1 MYEKVNALDKR
12 AIEELFLS
20 EDILMENAAMALE
33 RAVLQNASLG
43 AKVIILCGSGDN
55 GGDGYALARRL
66 AGRFKTLVFEM
77 KPAKSPMC
85 QLQKERA
92 KKVGVVIKTYEE
104 KNEDLECDVLI
115 DCVVGSAF
123 KGELEPF
130 LDFESLSQK
139 ARFKI
144 ACDIPSG
151 IDSKGRVDKGAFKA
165 DTTISMGAIKSCL
178 LSDRAKDYVGELKV
192 GHLGVFNRVYEIPTD
207 TFLLEKSDLKL
218 PLRDKKN
225 AHKGDYGHAHV
236 LLGKH
241 SGAGL
246 LSALSALSFGSGVVS
261 IQALEGEITS
271 SNKPLELV
279 FCENF
284 PNFLSAFALGMGL
297 ESFPKDFN
305 KWLELAPCVLD
316 AGVFYHKEVLQALEK
331 EVVLTPHPK
340 EFLSLLKLVG
350 INISMLELLD
360 NKLEIARDFSQK
372 YPKVVLL
379 LKGANTLIAHQ
390 GRTFINTLGSV
401 ALAKAGSGD
410 VLAGL
415 ILSLLSQ
422 NYTPLDAAINA
433 SLAHALAGLEFK
445 NNYALTPLDLI
456 EKIKRLQKDKNGSF
470 KALAA
475 IAKH

>member
-1 MYEKVNALDKR
+1 MLSVYEKVNALDKR
-12 AIEELFLS
+12 ALEEFNLS

-33 RAVLQNASLG
+33 KAVLQNASLG

-66 AGRFKTLVFEM
+66 VGRFKTLVFEM

-92 KKVGVVIKTYEE
+92 KKVGVVIKAWEE

-115 DCVVGSAF
+115 DCVIGSDF
-123 KGELEPF
+123 KGALEPF
-130 LDFESLSQK
+130 LNFESLSQK

-165 DTTISMGAIKSCL
+165 DLTISMGAIKSCL
-178 LSDRAKDYVGELKV
+178 LSDRAKDYIGELKV
-192 GHLGVFNRVYEIPTD
+192 GHLGVFNPIYEIPTD

-225 AHKGDYGHAHV
+225 AHKGDYGHAHI

-261 IQALEGEITS
+261 VQALECEITS

-284 PNFLSAFALGMGL
+284 PNPLSAFALGMGL
-297 ESFPKDFN
+297 EGFPKGFN

-390 GRTFINTLGSV
+390 GQVFINILGSV

-422 NYTPLDAAINA
+422 HYTLLDAAINA
-433 SLAHALAGLEFK
+433 SLAHAIASLELK

-456 EKIKRLQKDKNGSF
+456 EKIKRL
-470 KALAA
+470 
-475 IAKH
+475 

>member
-1 MYEKVNALDKR
+1 MLSVYEKVNALDKR

-66 AGRFKTLVFEM
+66 VGRFKTLVFEM

-92 KKVGVVIKTYEE
+92 KKVGVVIKAYEE
-104 KNEDLECDVLI
+104 NALNQNLECDVLI
-115 DCVVGSAF
+115 DCVVGSNF

-130 LDFESLSQK
+130 LNFESLSQK

-151 IDSKGRVDKGAFKA
+151 IVSKGRVDKGAFKA
-165 DTTISMGAIKSCL
+165 DLTISMGAIKSCL
-178 LSDRAKDYVGELKV
+178 LSDRAKDYIGELKV
-192 GHLGVFNRVYEIPTD
+192 GHLGVFNQTYEIPTD

-225 AHKGDYGHAHV
+225 AHKGDYGHAHI

-246 LSALSALSFGSGVVS
+246 LSALSALNFGSGVVS
-261 IQALEGEITS
+261 VQALECEITS
-271 SNKPLELV
+271 NNKPLELV

-284 PNFLSAFALGMGL
+284 PNLLSAFALGMGL
-297 ESFPKDFN
+297 ENIPKDFN

-331 EVVLTPHPK
+331 EAVLTPHPK

-390 GRTFINTLGSV
+390 GRVFINILGSV

-433 SLAHALAGLEFK
+433 SLAHALASLEFK

-456 EKIKRLQKDKNGSF
+456 EKIKRL
-470 KALAA
+470 
-475 IAKH
+475 

>member
-1 MYEKVNALDKR
+1 MLSVYEKVKALDKR
-12 AIEELFLS
+12 ALEKFNLS

-66 AGRFKTLVFEM
+66 VGCFKTLVFEM

-92 KKVGVVIKTYEE
+92 KKIGVVIKAWEE

-115 DCVVGSAF
+115 DCVIGSNF
-123 KGELEPF
+123 KGALEPF
-130 LDFESLSQK
+130 LNFESLSQK
-139 ARFKI
+139 ACFKI

-165 DTTISMGAIKSCL
+165 DLTISMGAIKSCL
-178 LSDRAKDYVGELKV
+178 LSDRAKDYIGELKV
-192 GHLGVFNRVYEIPTD
+192 GHLGVFNQIYEIPTD

-261 IQALEGEITS
+261 VQALECEITS

-284 PNFLSAFALGMGL
+284 PNPLSAFALGMGL
-297 ESFPKDFN
+297 EGFPKDFN

-390 GRTFINTLGSV
+390 GQVFINILGSV

-422 NYTPLDAAINA
+422 NHTPLDAAINA
-433 SLAHALAGLEFK
+433 SLAHAIASLEFK

-456 EKIKRLQKDKNGSF
+456 EKIKRL
-470 KALAA
+470 
-475 IAKH
+475 

>member
-1 MYEKVNALDKR
+1 MLSVYEKGNALDKR
-12 AIEELFLS
+12 ALEEWLLS
-20 EDILMENAAMALE
+20 EDVLMENAAMALE

-66 AGRFKTLVFEM
+66 AGRFKVLVFEM
-77 KPAKSPMC
+77 KLAKSPMC

-92 KKVGVVIKTYEE
+92 KKVGVVIKTWEDNH
-104 KNEDLECDVLI
+104 KDLECDVLI

-123 KGELEPF
+123 KGGLEPF

-151 IDSKGRVDKGAFKA
+151 IDSKGRVDKRAFKA
-165 DTTISMGAIKSCL
+165 DMTISMGAIKSCL
-178 LSDRAKDYVGELKV
+178 LSDKAKDYIGELKV
-192 GHLGVFNRVYEIPTD
+192 GHLGVFNQIYEIPTD

-261 IQALEGEITS
+261 IQALECEITS
-271 SNKPLELV
+271 NNKPLELV

-284 PNFLSAFALGMGL
+284 PKKLSAFALGMGL
-297 ESFPKDFN
+297 EGLPKDFK
-305 KWLELAPCVLD
+305 KWLGLAPCVLD

-340 EFLSLLKLVG
+340 EFLSLLKSVG

-390 GRTFINTLGSV
+390 GRVFINNLGSV

-415 ILSLLSQ
+415 IVSLLAQ
-422 NYTPLDAAINA
+422 KYTPLDAAINA

-445 NNYALTPLDLI
+445 NHYALTPLDLI
-456 EKIKRLQKDKNGSF
+456 EKIKRL
-470 KALAA
+470 
-475 IAKH
+475 

>member
-1 MYEKVNALDKR
+1 MLSVYEKGNALDKR
-12 AIEELFLS
+12 ALEEWLLS

-55 GGDGYALARRL
+55 GGDGYTLARRL
-66 AGRFKTLVFEM
+66 VGRFKTLVFEM
-77 KPAKSPMC
+77 KLAKSPMC

-92 KKVGVVIKTYEE
+92 KKVGVVIKTWEE
-104 KNEDLECDVLI
+104 KNEDLECDVLV

-123 KGELEPF
+123 KGGLEPF
-130 LDFESLSQK
+130 LNFESLSQK

-151 IDSKGRVDKGAFKA
+151 IDSKGRVDKRAFKA
-165 DTTISMGAIKSCL
+165 DMTISMGAIKSCL
-178 LSDRAKDYVGELKV
+178 LSDRAKDYIGELKV
-192 GHLGVFNRVYEIPTD
+192 GHLGVFNQIYEIPTD

-261 IQALEGEITS
+261 IQVLECEITS

-284 PNFLSAFALGMGL
+284 PKKLSAFALGMGL
-297 ESFPKDFN
+297 EGLPKDFK
-305 KWLELAPCVLD
+305 KWLGLAPCVLD

-340 EFLSLLKLVG
+340 EFLSLLKSVG

-390 GRTFINTLGSV
+390 GRVFINNLGSV

-415 ILSLLSQ
+415 IVSLLAQ

-456 EKIKRLQKDKNGSF
+456 EKIKRL
-470 KALAA
+470 
-475 IAKH
+475 

>member
-1 MYEKVNALDKR
+1 MLSVYEKVNALDKR
-12 AIEELFLS
+12 VLEEFNLS
-20 EDILMENAAMALE
+20 KDILMENAAMALE

-66 AGRFKTLVFEM
+66 VGRFKTLVFEM

-85 QLQKERA
+85 QLQQERA
-92 KKVGVVIKTYEE
+92 KKVGVAIKAWEE
-104 KNEDLECDVLI
+104 KNEDLECDALI
-115 DCVVGSAF
+115 DCVVGSNF

-130 LDFESLSQK
+130 LNFESLSQK
-139 ARFKI
+139 ACFKI

-151 IDSKGRVDKGAFKA
+151 INSKGRVDKGAFKA
-165 DTTISMGAIKSCL
+165 DMTISMGAIKSCL

-192 GHLGVFNRVYEIPTD
+192 GHLGVFNQIYEIPTD

-225 AHKGDYGHAHV
+225 AHKGNYGQAHI

-261 IQALEGEITS
+261 VQALECEITS

-284 PNFLSAFALGMGL
+284 PSPLSAFALGMGL
-297 ESFPKDFN
+297 EGFPKDFN

-390 GRTFINTLGSV
+390 GQVFINILGSV

-433 SLAHALAGLEFK
+433 SLAHALASLEFK

-456 EKIKRLQKDKNGSF
+456 EKIKRL
-470 KALAA
+470 
-475 IAKH
+475 

>member
-1 MYEKVNALDKR
+1 MLSVYEKVNALDKR

-85 QLQKERA
+85 QLQQERA
-92 KKVGVVIKTYEE
+92 KKVGVAIKAWEE
-104 KNEDLECDVLI
+104 NALNQNLECDVLI
-115 DCVVGSAF
+115 DCVIGSHF
-123 KGELEPF
+123 KGKLEPF
-130 LDFESLSQK
+130 LNFENLSQK

-151 IDSKGRVDKGAFKA
+151 IDSKGRVDKRAFKA
-165 DTTISMGAIKSCL
+165 DLTISMGAIKSCL
-178 LSDRAKDYVGELKV
+178 LSDKAKDYIGELKV
-192 GHLGVFNRVYEIPTD
+192 GHLGVFNQIYEIPTD

-218 PLRDKKN
+218 PLRDRKN
-225 AHKGDYGHAHV
+225 AHKGDYGHAHI

-261 IQALEGEITS
+261 VQALECEITS
-271 SNKPLELV
+271 NNKPLELV

-297 ESFPKDFN
+297 ENIPKDFN

-390 GRTFINTLGSV
+390 GQVFINILGSV

-433 SLAHALAGLEFK
+433 SLAHALASLEFK
-445 NNYALTPLDLI
+445 NNYALVPLDLI
-456 EKIKRLQKDKNGSF
+456 EKIKRL
-470 KALAA
+470 
-475 IAKH
+475 

>member
-1 MYEKVNALDKR
+1 MLSVYEKVNALDKR
-12 AIEELFLS
+12 ALEEFNLS

-66 AGRFKTLVFEM
+66 VGRFKTLVFEM

-92 KKVGVVIKTYEE
+92 KKVGVVIKAWGE
-104 KNEDLECDVLI
+104 KNEDLECDALI
-115 DCVVGSAF
+115 DCVVGSNF
-123 KGELEPF
+123 KGELEPS
-130 LDFESLSQK
+130 LNFESLSQK
-139 ARFKI
+139 ACFKI

-151 IDSKGRVDKGAFKA
+151 IDSKGMVDKGAFKA
-165 DTTISMGAIKSCL
+165 DLTISMGAIKSCL
-178 LSDRAKDYVGELKV
+178 LNDRAKDYIGELKV
-192 GHLGVFNRVYEIPTD
+192 GHLGVFNQIYEIPTD

-225 AHKGDYGHAHV
+225 AHKGDYGHAHI

-261 IQALEGEITS
+261 VQALECEITS

-284 PNFLSAFALGMGL
+284 PNPLSAFALGMGL
-297 ESFPKDFN
+297 EGFPKDFN

-390 GRTFINTLGSV
+390 GQVFINILGSV

-422 NYTPLDAAINA
+422 NYTPLDATINA
-433 SLAHALAGLEFK
+433 SLAHALASLEFK

-456 EKIKRLQKDKNGSF
+456 EKIKRL
-470 KALAA
+470 
-475 IAKH
+475 

>member
-1 MYEKVNALDKR
+1 MLSVYEKVNALDKR
-12 AIEELFLS
+12 AFEKFNLS

-92 KKVGVVIKTYEE
+92 KKVGVVIKAWEE
-104 KNEDLECDVLI
+104 KNEDSECDVLI
-115 DCVVGSAF
+115 DCVVGSNF

-130 LDFESLSQK
+130 LNFESLSQK

-151 IDSKGRVDKGAFKA
+151 IDSKGRVDKRAFKA
-165 DTTISMGAIKSCL
+165 HMTISMGAIKSCL
-178 LSDRAKDYVGELKV
+178 LSDRAKDYIGELKV
-192 GHLGVFNRVYEIPTD
+192 GHLGVFNQIYEIPTD

-225 AHKGDYGHAHV
+225 AHKGDYGHAHI

-261 IQALEGEITS
+261 VQALECEITS

-284 PNFLSAFALGMGL
+284 PNPLSAFALGMGL

-390 GRTFINTLGSV
+390 GQVFINILGSV

-433 SLAHALAGLEFK
+433 SLAHAIASLEFK

-456 EKIKRLQKDKNGSF
+456 ETIKRL
-470 KALAA
+470 
-475 IAKH
+475 

>member
-1 MYEKVNALDKR
+1 MLSVYEKVNALDKR

-43 AKVIILCGSGDN
+43 TKVIILCGSGDN

-66 AGRFKTLVFEM
+66 AGRFRVLVFEM
-77 KPAKSPMC
+77 KLAKSPMC

-92 KKVGVVIKTYEE
+92 KKAGVVIKTYEE
-104 KNEDLECDVLI
+104 NALNQDLECDVLI

-123 KGELEPF
+123 KGGLEPF

-192 GHLGVFNRVYEIPTD
+192 GHLGVFNPIYEIPTD

-261 IQALEGEITS
+261 VQALECEITS
-271 SNKPLELV
+271 NNKPLELV

-284 PNFLSAFALGMGL
+284 PNPLSAFALGMGL
-297 ESFPKDFN
+297 ENIPKDFN

-331 EVVLTPHPK
+331 EVILTPHPK

-390 GRTFINTLGSV
+390 GRTFINNLGSV

-415 ILSLLSQ
+415 IVSLLSQ

-456 EKIKRLQKDKNGSF
+456 EKIKRL
-470 KALAA
+470 
-475 IAKH
+475 

>member
-1 MYEKVNALDKR
+1 MLSVYEKVDALDKR

-20 EDILMENAAMALE
+20 EDVLMENAAMALE
-33 RAVLQNASLG
+33 KAVLKNASLG
-43 AKVIILCGSGDN
+43 TKVIILCGSGDN

-66 AGRFKTLVFEM
+66 VGRFRVLVFEM
-77 KPAKSPMC
+77 KLAKSPMC

-92 KKVGVVIKTYEE
+92 KKVGVVIKAWEE

-123 KGELEPF
+123 KGGLEPF

-139 ARFKI
+139 ACFKI

-151 IDSKGRVDKGAFKA
+151 IDSKGRVDKRAFKA

-192 GHLGVFNRVYEIPTD
+192 GHLGVFNQIYEIPTD

-218 PLRDKKN
+218 PLRDRKN

-261 IQALEGEITS
+261 VQALECEITS
-271 SNKPLELV
+271 NNKPLELV

-284 PNFLSAFALGMGL
+284 PNPLSAFALGMGL
-297 ESFPKDFN
+297 ENIPKDFN

-331 EVVLTPHPK
+331 EVILTPHPK

-390 GRTFINTLGSV
+390 GRTFINNLGSV

-415 ILSLLSQ
+415 IVSLLSQ

-456 EKIKRLQKDKNGSF
+456 EKIKRL
-470 KALAA
+470 
-475 IAKH
+475 

>member
-1 MYEKVNALDKR
+1 MLSVYEKVNALDKR

-20 EDILMENAAMALE
+20 QDILMENAAMALE

-43 AKVIILCGSGDN
+43 TKVIILCGSGDN

-66 AGRFKTLVFEM
+66 VGRFKTLVFEI
-77 KPAKSPMC
+77 KLAKSPMC

-92 KKVGVVIKTYEE
+92 KKAGVTIKTYEE
-104 KNEDLECDVLI
+104 NTLNQNLECDVLI
-115 DCVVGSAF
+115 DCVIGSAF

-151 IDSKGRVDKGAFKA
+151 INSKGRVDKRAFKA
-165 DTTISMGAIKSCL
+165 DLTISMGAIKSCL
-178 LSDRAKDYVGELKV
+178 LSDRAKDYIGELKV
-192 GHLGVFNRVYEIPTD
+192 GHLGVFNPIYEIPTD

-225 AHKGDYGHAHV
+225 AHKGDYGHAHI

-246 LSALSALSFGSGVVS
+246 LSALSALGFGSGVVS
-261 IQALEGEITS
+261 VQALEGEITS

-284 PNFLSAFALGMGL
+284 PNFLGAFALGMGL
-297 ESFPKDFN
+297 ENIPKDFN
-305 KWLELAPCVLD
+305 KWIELAPCVLD

-350 INISMLELLD
+350 IHISMLELSD

-390 GRTFINTLGSV
+390 GQVFINNLGSV

-456 EKIKRLQKDKNGSF
+456 EKIKRL
-470 KALAA
+470 
-475 IAKH
+475 

>member
-1 MYEKVNALDKR
+1 MLSVYEKVKALDKR
-12 AIEELFLS
+12 ALEEFNLS

-43 AKVIILCGSGDN
+43 TKVIILCGSGDN

-66 AGRFKTLVFEM
+66 VGRFKTLVFEM

-92 KKVGVVIKTYEE
+92 KKVGVVIKAWEE
-104 KNEDLECDVLI
+104 KNEDLECNALI
-115 DCVVGSAF
+115 DCVVGSNF

-130 LDFESLSQK
+130 LNFESLSQK

-151 IDSKGRVDKGAFKA
+151 IDSKGRVDKRAFKA
-165 DTTISMGAIKSCL
+165 DLTISMGAIKSCL
-178 LSDRAKDYVGELKV
+178 LSDRAKDYIGELKV
-192 GHLGVFNRVYEIPTD
+192 GHLGVFNQIYEIPTD

-225 AHKGDYGHAHV
+225 AHKGDYGHAHI

-246 LSALSALSFGSGVVS
+246 LSALSALNFGSGVVS
-261 IQALEGEITS
+261 VQALEGEITS

-284 PNFLSAFALGMGL
+284 PNPLSAFALGMGL
-297 ESFPKDFN
+297 ENIPKDFN

-331 EVVLTPHPK
+331 EAVLTPHPK

-350 INISMLELLD
+350 IHISMLELLD

-390 GRTFINTLGSV
+390 GQVFINNLGSV

-456 EKIKRLQKDKNGSF
+456 EKIKRL
-470 KALAA
+470 
-475 IAKH
+475 

>member
-1 MYEKVNALDKR
+1 MLSVYEKGDALDKR
-12 AIEELFLS
+12 ALEEWLLS

-33 RAVLQNASLG
+33 RAVLKNASLG

-66 AGRFKTLVFEM
+66 MGRFKTLVFEM
-77 KPAKSPMC
+77 KLAKSPMC

-92 KKVGVVIKTYEE
+92 KKVGVVIKTWEDNH
-104 KNEDLECDVLI
+104 KDLECDVLI

-130 LDFESLSQK
+130 LNFESLSQK

-151 IDSKGRVDKGAFKA
+151 IDSKGRVDKRAFKA
-165 DTTISMGAIKSCL
+165 DMTISMGAIKSCL
-178 LSDRAKDYVGELKV
+178 LSDKAKDYIGELKV
-192 GHLGVFNRVYEIPTD
+192 GHLGVFNPIYEIPTD

-246 LSALSALSFGSGVVS
+246 LSAISALSFGSGVVS
-261 IQALEGEITS
+261 IQALECEITS
-271 SNKPLELV
+271 NNKPLELV

-284 PNFLSAFALGMGL
+284 PKKLSAFALGMGL
-297 ESFPKDFN
+297 EGLPKDFK

-331 EVVLTPHPK
+331 EVILTPHPK
-340 EFLSLLKLVG
+340 EFLSLLKSVG

-390 GRTFINTLGSV
+390 GRVFINILGSV

-415 ILSLLSQ
+415 IVSLLAQ
-422 NYTPLDAAINA
+422 KYTPLDATINA

-445 NNYALTPLDLI
+445 NNYALTPLDLV
-456 EKIKRLQKDKNGSF
+456 EKIKRL
-470 KALAA
+470 
-475 IAKH
+475 

>member
-1 MYEKVNALDKR
+1 MLSVYEKVDALDKR

-66 AGRFKTLVFEM
+66 AGRFRVLVFEM
-77 KPAKSPMC
+77 KLAKSPMC

-92 KKVGVVIKTYEE
+92 KKVGVVIKAWEE

-115 DCVVGSAF
+115 DCVVGSNF
-123 KGELEPF
+123 KGGLEPF

-165 DTTISMGAIKSCL
+165 DMTISMGAIKSCL
-178 LSDRAKDYVGELKV
+178 LSDRAKDYIGELKV
-192 GHLGVFNRVYEIPTD
+192 GHLGVFNQTYEIPTD

-246 LSALSALSFGSGVVS
+246 LSAISALSFGSGVVS
-261 IQALEGEITS
+261 VQALECEITS
-271 SNKPLELV
+271 NNKPLELV

-284 PNFLSAFALGMGL
+284 PKKLSAFALGMGL
-297 ESFPKDFN
+297 ENIPKDFN

-331 EVVLTPHPK
+331 EVILTPHPK

-372 YPKVVLL
+372 YKVVLL

-390 GRTFINTLGSV
+390 GQVFINTLGSV

-415 ILSLLSQ
+415 IVSLLSQ

-456 EKIKRLQKDKNGSF
+456 EKIKRL
-470 KALAA
+470 
-475 IAKH
+475 

>member
-1 MYEKVNALDKR
+1 MLSVYEKVNALDKR
-12 AIEELFLS
+12 ALEKFNLS

-66 AGRFKTLVFEM
+66 VGRFKTLVFEM

-92 KKVGVVIKTYEE
+92 KKVGAVIKAWEK
-104 KNEDLECDVLI
+104 KNEDLECDALI
-115 DCVVGSAF
+115 DCVVGSNF

-130 LDFESLSQK
+130 LNFESLSQK

-165 DTTISMGAIKSCL
+165 HMTISMGAIKSCL

-192 GHLGVFNRVYEIPTD
+192 GHLGVFNQIYEIPTD

-218 PLRDKKN
+218 PLRDKRN
-225 AHKGDYGHAHV
+225 AHKGDYGHAHI

-246 LSALSALSFGSGVVS
+246 LSALSALNFGSGVVS
-261 IQALEGEITS
+261 VQALECEITS

-284 PNFLSAFALGMGL
+284 PSPLSAFALGMGL
-297 ESFPKDFN
+297 EGFPKDFN

-390 GRTFINTLGSV
+390 GQVFINILGSV

-422 NYTPLDAAINA
+422 HYTPLDAAINA
-433 SLAHALAGLEFK
+433 SLAHALASLEFK

-456 EKIKRLQKDKNGSF
+456 EKIKRL
-470 KALAA
+470 
-475 IAKH
+475 

>member
-1 MYEKVNALDKR
+1 MLSVYEKGNALDKR
-12 AIEELFLS
+12 ALEEWLLS

-43 AKVIILCGSGDN
+43 AKVIILCGGGDN

-66 AGRFKTLVFEM
+66 VGRFRVLVFEM
-77 KPAKSPMC
+77 KLAKSPMC

-92 KKVGVVIKTYEE
+92 KKVGVVIKTWEDNH
-104 KNEDLECDVLI
+104 KDLECDVLI

-151 IDSKGRVDKGAFKA
+151 IDSKGRVDKRAFKA
-165 DTTISMGAIKSCL
+165 DTTISMGAIRSCL
-178 LSDRAKDYVGELKV
+178 LSDRAKDYIGELKV
-192 GHLGVFNRVYEIPTD
+192 GHLGVFNQIYEIPTD

-261 IQALEGEITS
+261 VQALECEITS

-284 PNFLSAFALGMGL
+284 PKKLSAFALGMGL
-297 ESFPKDFN
+297 EGLPKDFN
-305 KWLELAPCVLD
+305 KWLGLAPCVLD

-331 EVVLTPHPK
+331 EVILTPHPK

-390 GRTFINTLGSV
+390 GRIFINNLGSV

-415 ILSLLSQ
+415 IVSLLSQ

-445 NNYALTPLDLI
+445 NHYALTPLDLI
-456 EKIKRLQKDKNGSF
+456 EKIKRL
-470 KALAA
+470 
-475 IAKH
+475 

>member
-1 MYEKVNALDKR
+1 MLSVYEKGNALDKR

-66 AGRFKTLVFEM
+66 VGRFRVLVFEM
-77 KPAKSPMC
+77 KLAKSPMC
-85 QLQKERA
+85 QLQQERA
-92 KKVGVVIKTYEE
+92 KKAGVVIKAWEE

-115 DCVVGSAF
+115 DCVVGSNF

-130 LDFESLSQK
+130 LNFESLSQK

-165 DTTISMGAIKSCL
+165 DMTISMGAIKSCL

-192 GHLGVFNRVYEIPTD
+192 GHLGVFNPIYEIPTD

-261 IQALEGEITS
+261 VQALECEITS
-271 SNKPLELV
+271 NNKPLELV

-297 ESFPKDFN
+297 ENIPKDFN
-305 KWLELAPCVLD
+305 KWLGLAPCVLD

-331 EVVLTPHPK
+331 EAVLTPHPK

-390 GRTFINTLGSV
+390 GQVFINILGSV

-422 NYTPLDAAINA
+422 HYTPLDAAINA
-433 SLAHALAGLEFK
+433 SLAHALAGLELK

-456 EKIKRLQKDKNGSF
+456 EKIKRL
-470 KALAA
+470 
-475 IAKH
+475 

>member
-1 MYEKVNALDKR
+1 MYEKGNALDKR
-12 AIEELFLS
+12 ALEEWLLS

-66 AGRFKTLVFEM
+66 MGRFKVLVFEM
-77 KPAKSPMC
+77 KLAKSPMC

-92 KKVGVVIKTYEE
+92 KKVGVVIKTWEE
-104 KNEDLECDVLI
+104 KNEDLECDVLV

-123 KGELEPF
+123 KGGLEPF

-151 IDSKGRVDKGAFKA
+151 IDSKGRVDKRAFKA
-165 DTTISMGAIKSCL
+165 DMTISMGAIKSCL
-178 LSDRAKDYVGELKV
+178 LSDKAKDYIGELKV
-192 GHLGVFNRVYEIPTD
+192 GHLGVFNQIYEIPTD

-261 IQALEGEITS
+261 IQALECEITS
-271 SNKPLELV
+271 NNKPLELV

-284 PNFLSAFALGMGL
+284 PKKLSAFALGMGL
-297 ESFPKDFN
+297 EGLPKDFK
-305 KWLELAPCVLD
+305 KWLGLAPCVLD

-331 EVVLTPHPK
+331 EVILTPHPK
-340 EFLSLLKLVG
+340 EFLSLLKSVG

-390 GRTFINTLGSV
+390 GRVFINNLGSV

-415 ILSLLSQ
+415 IVSLLSQ

-433 SLAHALAGLEFK
+433 SLAHALAGLESK

-456 EKIKRLQKDKNGSF
+456 EKIKRL
-470 KALAA
+470 
-475 IAKH
+475 

>member
-1 MYEKVNALDKR
+1 MLSVYEKVDALDKR
-12 AIEELFLS
+12 ALEEWLLS
-20 EDILMENAAMALE
+20 EDVLMENAAMALE
-33 RAVLQNASLG
+33 RAVLKNASLG
-43 AKVIILCGSGDN
+43 AKVIILCGGGDN

-66 AGRFKTLVFEM
+66 MGRFKVLVFEM
-77 KPAKSPMC
+77 KLAKSPMC

-92 KKVGVVIKTYEE
+92 KKVGVVIKTWEE
-104 KNEDLECDVLI
+104 KNEYLECDVLV

-139 ARFKI
+139 VRFKI

-151 IDSKGRVDKGAFKA
+151 IDSKGRVDKRAFKA

-178 LSDRAKDYVGELKV
+178 LSDRAKDYIGELKV
-192 GHLGVFNRVYEIPTD
+192 GHLGVFNQIYEIPTD

-218 PLRDKKN
+218 PLRDRKN

-261 IQALEGEITS
+261 IQALECEITS
-271 SNKPLELV
+271 NNKPLELV

-284 PNFLSAFALGMGL
+284 PKKLSAFALGMGL
-297 ESFPKDFN
+297 ENIPKDFK

-340 EFLSLLKLVG
+340 EFLSLLKSVG

-390 GRTFINTLGSV
+390 GRVFINNLGSV

-415 ILSLLSQ
+415 IVSLLAQ
-422 NYTPLDAAINA
+422 KYTPLDAAINA

-445 NNYALTPLDLI
+445 NHYALTPLDLI
-456 EKIKRLQKDKNGSF
+456 EKIKRL
-470 KALAA
+470 
-475 IAKH
+475 

>member
-1 MYEKVNALDKR
+1 MLSVYEKVNALDKR
-12 AIEELFLS
+12 ALEKFNLS

-33 RAVLQNASLG
+33 KAVLQNASLG

-66 AGRFKTLVFEM
+66 VGHFKTLVFEM

-92 KKVGVVIKTYEE
+92 KKVGVVIKTWEE

-115 DCVVGSAF
+115 DCVVGSNF

-130 LDFESLSQK
+130 LNFESLSQK

-151 IDSKGRVDKGAFKA
+151 INSKGMVDKGAFKA
-165 DTTISMGAIKSCL
+165 DMTISMGAIKSCL
-178 LSDRAKDYVGELKV
+178 LSDRAKDYIGELKV
-192 GHLGVFNRVYEIPTD
+192 GHLGVFNQIYEIPTD

-225 AHKGDYGHAHV
+225 AHKGNYGHAHI

-246 LSALSALSFGSGVVS
+246 LSALSALNFGSGVVS
-261 IQALEGEITS
+261 VQALECEITS

-284 PNFLSAFALGMGL
+284 PNPLSAFALGMGL
-297 ESFPKDFN
+297 EGFPKDFN

-316 AGVFYHKEVLQALEK
+316 AGVFYHKEILQALEK

-390 GRTFINTLGSV
+390 GRVFINILGSV

-422 NYTPLDAAINA
+422 HYTPLDATINA
-433 SLAHALAGLEFK
+433 SLAHAIASLEFK

-456 EKIKRLQKDKNGSF
+456 EKIKRL
-470 KALAA
+470 
-475 IAKH
+475 

>member
-1 MYEKVNALDKR
+1 MLSVYEKVNALDKR
-12 AIEELFLS
+12 AIEEWLLS

-43 AKVIILCGSGDN
+43 TKVIILCGSGDN

-66 AGRFKTLVFEM
+66 VGRFRVLVFEM
-77 KPAKSPMC
+77 KLAKSPMC

-92 KKVGVVIKTYEE
+92 KKVGVVIKAWEE

-123 KGELEPF
+123 KGGLEPF
-130 LDFESLSQK
+130 LNFESLSQK

-151 IDSKGRVDKGAFKA
+151 IDSKGRVDKRAFKA

-192 GHLGVFNRVYEIPTD
+192 GHLGVFNQIYEIPTD

-218 PLRDKKN
+218 PLRDRKN

-261 IQALEGEITS
+261 VQALECEITS
-271 SNKPLELV
+271 NNKPLELV

-284 PNFLSAFALGMGL
+284 PKKLSAFALGMGL
-297 ESFPKDFN
+297 ENIPKDFK

-331 EVVLTPHPK
+331 EVILTPHPK
-340 EFLSLLKLVG
+340 EFLSLLKSVG

-390 GRTFINTLGSV
+390 GQVFINILGSV

-456 EKIKRLQKDKNGSF
+456 EKIKRL
-470 KALAA
+470 
-475 IAKH
+475 

>member
-1 MYEKVNALDKR
+1 MLSVYEKVNALDKR
-12 AIEELFLS
+12 AIEEWLLS

-66 AGRFKTLVFEM
+66 VGRFKTLVFEM
-77 KPAKSPMC
+77 KRAKSPMC

-92 KKVGVVIKTYEE
+92 KKVGVVIKTWEE
-104 KNEDLECDVLI
+104 KNEYLECDVLV

-123 KGELEPF
+123 KGGLEPF
-130 LDFESLSQK
+130 LNFESLSQK

-165 DTTISMGAIKSCL
+165 DLTISMGAIKSCL
-178 LSDRAKDYVGELKV
+178 LSDKAKDYVGELKV
-192 GHLGVFNRVYEIPTD
+192 GHLGVFNPIYEIPTD

-261 IQALEGEITS
+261 VQALECEITS
-271 SNKPLELV
+271 NNKPLELV

-284 PNFLSAFALGMGL
+284 PKKLSAFALGMGL
-297 ESFPKDFN
+297 ENIPKDFN

-316 AGVFYHKEVLQALEK
+316 AGVFYHKEILQALEK
-331 EVVLTPHPK
+331 EVILTPHPK

-390 GRTFINTLGSV
+390 GRVFINILGSV

-456 EKIKRLQKDKNGSF
+456 EKIKRL
-470 KALAA
+470 
-475 IAKH
+475 

>member
-1 MYEKVNALDKR
+1 MLSVYEKVNALDKR

-66 AGRFKTLVFEM
+66 AGRFRVLVFEM
-77 KPAKSPMC
+77 KRAKSPMC

-104 KNEDLECDVLI
+104 NALNQNLECDVLI

-151 IDSKGRVDKGAFKA
+151 IDSKGRVDKRAFKA
-165 DTTISMGAIKSCL
+165 DTTISMGAVKSCL

-192 GHLGVFNRVYEIPTD
+192 GHLGVLNQIYEIPTN

-218 PLRDKKN
+218 PLRDRKN

-246 LSALSALSFGSGVVS
+246 LSAISALSFGSGVVS
-261 IQALEGEITS
+261 VQALECEITS
-271 SNKPLELV
+271 NNKPLELV

-284 PNFLSAFALGMGL
+284 PKKLSAFALGMGL
-297 ESFPKDFN
+297 ENIPKDFK

-331 EVVLTPHPK
+331 EVILTPHPK

-350 INISMLELLD
+350 INISMLELLN

-390 GRTFINTLGSV
+390 GQVFINNLGSV

-415 ILSLLSQ
+415 IVSLLSQ

-456 EKIKRLQKDKNGSF
+456 EKIKRL
-470 KALAA
+470 
-475 IAKH
+475 

>member
-66 AGRFKTLVFEM
+66 VGRFKTLVFEM
-77 KPAKSPMC
+77 KLAKSPMC

-104 KNEDLECDVLI
+104 KNENLECDVLI
-115 DCVVGSAF
+115 DCVIGSHF

-130 LDFESLSQK
+130 LNFESLSQK

-165 DTTISMGAIKSCL
+165 DLTISMGAIKSCL
-178 LSDRAKDYVGELKV
+178 LSDRAKDYIGELKV
-192 GHLGVFNRVYEIPTD
+192 GHLGVFNQIYEIPTE

-218 PLRDKKN
+218 PLRDRKN

-261 IQALEGEITS
+261 VQALECEITS
-271 SNKPLELV
+271 NNKPLELV

-284 PNFLSAFALGMGL
+284 PNPLSAFALGMGL
-297 ESFPKDFN
+297 ENIPKDFN

-316 AGVFYHKEVLQALEK
+316 AGVFYHKEALQALEK
-331 EVVLTPHPK
+331 EVILTPHPK

-390 GRTFINTLGSV
+390 GRVFINILGSV

-456 EKIKRLQKDKNGSF
+456 EKIKRL
-470 KALAA
+470 
-475 IAKH
+475 

>member
-1 MYEKVNALDKR
+1 MLSVYEKVNALDKR
-12 AIEELFLS
+12 ALEKFNLS

-66 AGRFKTLVFEM
+66 VGRFKTLVFEM

-85 QLQKERA
+85 QLQKKRA
-92 KKVGVVIKTYEE
+92 KKVGVVIKTWEE
-104 KNEDLECDVLI
+104 KNEDLECDALI
-115 DCVVGSAF
+115 DCVVGSNF

-130 LDFESLSQK
+130 LNFESLSQK

-165 DTTISMGAIKSCL
+165 HMTISMGAIKSCL
-178 LSDRAKDYVGELKV
+178 LSDRAKDYIGELKV
-192 GHLGVFNRVYEIPTD
+192 GHLGVFNQIYEIPTD

-225 AHKGDYGHAHV
+225 AHKGDYGHAHI

-261 IQALEGEITS
+261 VQALECEITS
-271 SNKPLELV
+271 NNKPLELV

-284 PNFLSAFALGMGL
+284 PDSLSAFALGMGL
-297 ESFPKDFN
+297 ENFPKDFN

-390 GRTFINTLGSV
+390 GRIFINILGSV

-433 SLAHALAGLEFK
+433 SLAHAIASLEFK

-456 EKIKRLQKDKNGSF
+456 EKIKRL
-470 KALAA
+470 
-475 IAKH
+475 

>member
-12 AIEELFLS
+12 ALEEFNLS

-92 KKVGVVIKTYEE
+92 KKVGVVIKAWEE

-115 DCVVGSAF
+115 DCVIGSHF

-130 LDFESLSQK
+130 LNFESLSQK

-151 IDSKGRVDKGAFKA
+151 INSKGRVDKRAFKA
-165 DTTISMGAIKSCL
+165 DMTISMGTIKSCL
-178 LSDRAKDYVGELKV
+178 LSDRAKDYIGELKV
-192 GHLGVFNRVYEIPTD
+192 GHLGVFNQTYEIPTD

-225 AHKGDYGHAHV
+225 AHKGDYGHAHI

-261 IQALEGEITS
+261 VQALECEITS

-284 PNFLSAFALGMGL
+284 PNPLSAFALGMGL
-297 ESFPKDFN
+297 ENFPKDFN

-316 AGVFYHKEVLQALEK
+316 AGVFYHKEVLQALDK

-390 GRTFINTLGSV
+390 GQVFINILGSV

-433 SLAHALAGLEFK
+433 SLAHALASLEFK

-456 EKIKRLQKDKNGSF
+456 EKIKRL
-470 KALAA
+470 
-475 IAKH
+475 

>member
-1 MYEKVNALDKR
+1 MLSVYEKVNALDKR
-12 AIEELFLS
+12 ALEEFNLS

-43 AKVIILCGSGDN
+43 TKVIILCGSGDN

-92 KKVGVVIKTYEE
+92 KKVGVVIKAWEE

-115 DCVVGSAF
+115 DCVIGSHF

-130 LDFESLSQK
+130 LNFESLSQK

-151 IDSKGRVDKGAFKA
+151 IDSKGMVDKGAFKA
-165 DTTISMGAIKSCL
+165 HMTISMGAIKSCL
-178 LSDRAKDYVGELKV
+178 LSDRAKDYIGELKV
-192 GHLGVFNRVYEIPTD
+192 GHLGVFNQIYEIPTD

-261 IQALEGEITS
+261 VQALECEITS

-284 PNFLSAFALGMGL
+284 PNPLSAFALGMGL
-297 ESFPKDFN
+297 ENFPKDFN

-390 GRTFINTLGSV
+390 GRVFINILGSV

-433 SLAHALAGLEFK
+433 SLAHAIASLEFK

-456 EKIKRLQKDKNGSF
+456 KKIKRL
-470 KALAA
+470 
-475 IAKH
+475 

>member
-1 MYEKVNALDKR
+1 MLSVYEKGNALDKR
-12 AIEELFLS
+12 ALEEWLLS

-33 RAVLQNASLG
+33 RAVLKNASLG

-66 AGRFKTLVFEM
+66 MGRFKVLVFEI
-77 KPAKSPMC
+77 KLAKSPMC

-92 KKVGVVIKTYEE
+92 KKVGVVIKTWEDNH
-104 KNEDLECDVLI
+104 KDLECDVLI

-151 IDSKGRVDKGAFKA
+151 IDSKGRVDKRAFKA
-165 DTTISMGAIKSCL
+165 DMTISMGAIKSCL

-192 GHLGVFNRVYEIPTD
+192 GHLGVFNQIYEIPTD

-218 PLRDKKN
+218 PLRDRKN

-261 IQALEGEITS
+261 IQALECEITS

-284 PNFLSAFALGMGL
+284 PKKLSAFALGMGL
-297 ESFPKDFN
+297 EGLPKDFK
-305 KWLELAPCVLD
+305 KWLGLAPCVLD

-331 EVVLTPHPK
+331 EVILTPHPK

-390 GRTFINTLGSV
+390 GRVFINNLGSV

-415 ILSLLSQ
+415 IVSLLAQ

-445 NNYALTPLDLI
+445 NHYALTPLDLI
-456 EKIKRLQKDKNGSF
+456 EKIKRL
-470 KALAA
+470 
-475 IAKH
+475 

>member
-1 MYEKVNALDKR
+1 MLSVYEKVNALDKR

-66 AGRFKTLVFEM
+66 VGRFKTLVFEM

-92 KKVGVVIKTYEE
+92 KKVGVAIKAWEE

-115 DCVVGSAF
+115 DCVVGSNF

-130 LDFESLSQK
+130 LNFESLSQK

-151 IDSKGRVDKGAFKA
+151 IDSKGRVDKRAFKA
-165 DTTISMGAIKSCL
+165 HMTISMGAIKSCL
-178 LSDRAKDYVGELKV
+178 LSDRAKDYIGELKV
-192 GHLGVFNRVYEIPTD
+192 GHLGVFNQIYEIPTD

-261 IQALEGEITS
+261 VQALECEITS

-284 PNFLSAFALGMGL
+284 PNPLSAFALGMGL
-297 ESFPKDFN
+297 ENFPKDFN

-390 GRTFINTLGSV
+390 GRVFINILGSV

-422 NYTPLDAAINA
+422 NHTPLDATINA
-433 SLAHALAGLEFK
+433 SLVHAMASLEFK

-456 EKIKRLQKDKNGSF
+456 EKIKRL
-470 KALAA
+470 
-475 IAKH
+475 

>member
-1 MYEKVNALDKR
+1 MLSVYEKVNALDKR

-20 EDILMENAAMALE
+20 EDILMENAAMVLE

-66 AGRFKTLVFEM
+66 VGRFRVLVFEM
-77 KPAKSPMC
+77 KLAKSPMC
-85 QLQKERA
+85 QLQQERA
-92 KKVGVVIKTYEE
+92 KKVGVVIKTWEE
-104 KNEDLECDVLI
+104 KNEDLECDVLV

-123 KGELEPF
+123 KGGLEPF

-151 IDSKGRVDKGAFKA
+151 IDSKGRVDKRAFKA
-165 DTTISMGAIKSCL
+165 DMTISMGAIKSCL

-192 GHLGVFNRVYEIPTD
+192 GHLGVFHQIYEIPTD

-225 AHKGDYGHAHV
+225 AHKGDYGRAHV

-246 LSALSALSFGSGVVS
+246 LSALGALSFGSGVVS
-261 IQALEGEITS
+261 VQALECEITS
-271 SNKPLELV
+271 NNKPLELV

-284 PNFLSAFALGMGL
+284 PNPLSAFALGMGL
-297 ESFPKDFN
+297 ENIPKDFE

-331 EVVLTPHPK
+331 EVILTPHPK
-340 EFLSLLKLVG
+340 EFLSLLKSVG
-350 INISMLELLD
+350 INISMLELLN

-390 GRTFINTLGSV
+390 GRVFINNLGSV

-422 NYTPLDAAINA
+422 HYTPLDAAINA
-433 SLAHALAGLEFK
+433 SLAHALASLEFK

-456 EKIKRLQKDKNGSF
+456 EKIKRL
-470 KALAA
+470 
-475 IAKH
+475 

>member
-1 MYEKVNALDKR
+1 MLSVYEKVNALDKR
-12 AIEELFLS
+12 ALEEWLLS

-66 AGRFKTLVFEM
+66 VGRFKVLVFEM

-92 KKVGVVIKTYEE
+92 KKAGVVIKAWEE

-123 KGELEPF
+123 KGGLESF
-130 LDFESLSQK
+130 LNFESLSQK

-151 IDSKGRVDKGAFKA
+151 IDSKGRVDKRAFKA
-165 DTTISMGAIKSCL
+165 DMTISMGAIKSCL

-192 GHLGVFNRVYEIPTD
+192 GHLGVFNPIYEIPTD

-218 PLRDKKN
+218 PLRDRKN

-261 IQALEGEITS
+261 VQALECEITS
-271 SNKPLELV
+271 NNKPLELV

-284 PNFLSAFALGMGL
+284 PKKLSAFALGMGL
-297 ESFPKDFN
+297 ENIPKDFK
-305 KWLELAPCVLD
+305 KWLGLAPCVLD
-316 AGVFYHKEVLQALEK
+316 AGVFYHKEALQALEK
-331 EVVLTPHPK
+331 EVILTPHPK
-340 EFLSLLKLVG
+340 EFLSLLKSVG

-390 GRTFINTLGSV
+390 GRVFINNLGSV

-415 ILSLLSQ
+415 IVSLLSQ

-456 EKIKRLQKDKNGSF
+456 EKIKRL
-470 KALAA
+470 
-475 IAKH
+475 

>member
-1 MYEKVNALDKR
+1 MLSVYEKVNALDKR
-12 AIEELFLS
+12 AIEELLLS

-66 AGRFKTLVFEM
+66 IGRFKVLVFEM
-77 KPAKSPMC
+77 KLAKSPMC

-92 KKVGVVIKTYEE
+92 KKVGVVIKAWEE
-104 KNEDLECDVLI
+104 KNEDLECDVLV

-123 KGELEPF
+123 KGGLEPF

-151 IDSKGRVDKGAFKA
+151 IDSKGRVDKRAFKA
-165 DTTISMGAIKSCL
+165 DLTISMGAIKSCL

-192 GHLGVFNRVYEIPTD
+192 GHLGVFNQIYEIPTD

-218 PLRDKKN
+218 PLRDRKN

-246 LSALSALSFGSGVVS
+246 LSAISALSFGSGVVS
-261 IQALEGEITS
+261 VQALECEITS
-271 SNKPLELV
+271 NNKPLELV

-284 PNFLSAFALGMGL
+284 PNPLSAFALGMGL
-297 ESFPKDFN
+297 ENIPKDFK

-390 GRTFINTLGSV
+390 GRTFINNLGSV

-415 ILSLLSQ
+415 IVSLLSQ
-422 NYTPLDAAINA
+422 DYTPLDAAINA

-456 EKIKRLQKDKNGSF
+456 EKIKRL
-470 KALAA
+470 
-475 IAKH
+475 

>member
-1 MYEKVNALDKR
+1 MLSVYEKVNALDKR

-66 AGRFKTLVFEM
+66 VGRFKTLVFEM
-77 KPAKSPMC
+77 KLAKSPMC

-92 KKVGVVIKTYEE
+92 KKAGVTIKAYEE
-104 KNEDLECDVLI
+104 NALNQNLECDVLI

-151 IDSKGRVDKGAFKA
+151 IDSKGRVDKRAFKA
-165 DTTISMGAIKSCL
+165 DMTINMGAIKSCL

-192 GHLGVFNRVYEIPTD
+192 GHLGVFNPIYEIPTD

-218 PLRDKKN
+218 PLRDRKN

-246 LSALSALSFGSGVVS
+246 LSAISALSFGSGVVS
-261 IQALEGEITS
+261 VQALECEITS
-271 SNKPLELV
+271 NNKPLELV

-284 PNFLSAFALGMGL
+284 PKKLSAFALGMGL
-297 ESFPKDFN
+297 ENIPKDFN

-316 AGVFYHKEVLQALEK
+316 AGVFYHKEILQALEK

-390 GRTFINTLGSV
+390 GRVFINNLGSV

-415 ILSLLSQ
+415 ILSLLAQ

-456 EKIKRLQKDKNGSF
+456 EKIKRL
-470 KALAA
+470 
-475 IAKH
+475 

>member
-1 MYEKVNALDKR
+1 MLSVYEKVNALDKR
-12 AIEELFLS
+12 ALEEFNLS

-33 RAVLQNASLG
+33 KAVLQNASLG
-43 AKVIILCGSGDN
+43 AKVIILCGNGDN

-66 AGRFKTLVFEM
+66 VGRFKTLVFEM

-92 KKVGVVIKTYEE
+92 KKVGVVIKAWEE

-115 DCVVGSAF
+115 DCVIGSDF
-123 KGELEPF
+123 KGALEPF
-130 LDFESLSQK
+130 LNFESLSQK

-165 DTTISMGAIKSCL
+165 DLTISMGAIKSCL
-178 LSDRAKDYVGELKV
+178 LSDRAKDYIGELEV
-192 GHLGVFNRVYEIPTD
+192 GHLGVFNPIYEIPTD

-225 AHKGDYGHAHV
+225 AHKGDYGHAHI

-261 IQALEGEITS
+261 VQALECEITS

-284 PNFLSAFALGMGL
+284 PNPLSAFALGMGL
-297 ESFPKDFN
+297 EGFPKGFN

-390 GRTFINTLGSV
+390 GQVFINILGSV

-433 SLAHALAGLEFK
+433 SLAHALASLEFK

-456 EKIKRLQKDKNGSF
+456 ETIKRL
-470 KALAA
+470 
-475 IAKH
+475 

>member
-1 MYEKVNALDKR
+1 MLSVYEKVNALDKR

-33 RAVLQNASLG
+33 RAVLKNASLG

-66 AGRFKTLVFEM
+66 MGRFKTLVFEM
-77 KPAKSPMC
+77 KLAKSPMC

-92 KKVGVVIKTYEE
+92 KKVGVVIKAYEE
-104 KNEDLECDVLI
+104 NALNQNLECDVLI

-123 KGELEPF
+123 KGGLEPF

-151 IDSKGRVDKGAFKA
+151 IDSKGRVDKRAFKA
-165 DTTISMGAIKSCL
+165 DLTISMGAIKSCL

-192 GHLGVFNRVYEIPTD
+192 GHLGVFNPIYEIPTD

-225 AHKGDYGHAHV
+225 AHKGDYGHAHI

-261 IQALEGEITS
+261 VQALECEITS
-271 SNKPLELV
+271 NNKPLELV

-297 ESFPKDFN
+297 ENIPKDFN

-331 EVVLTPHPK
+331 EVILTPHPK

-390 GRTFINTLGSV
+390 GRTFINNLGSV

-433 SLAHALAGLEFK
+433 SLAHALASLEFK

-456 EKIKRLQKDKNGSF
+456 EKIKRL
-470 KALAA
+470 
-475 IAKH
+475 

>member
-1 MYEKVNALDKR
+1 MLSVYEKGNALDKR
-12 AIEELFLS
+12 ALEEWLLS
-20 EDILMENAAMALE
+20 EDVLMENAAMALE

-66 AGRFKTLVFEM
+66 MGRFKVLVFEM
-77 KPAKSPMC
+77 KLAKSPMC

-92 KKVGVVIKTYEE
+92 KKVGVVIKTWEE

-151 IDSKGRVDKGAFKA
+151 IDSKGRVDKRAFKA
-165 DTTISMGAIKSCL
+165 DMTISMGAIKSCL

-192 GHLGVFNRVYEIPTD
+192 GYLGVFNQIYEIPTD

-246 LSALSALSFGSGVVS
+246 LSAISALSFGSGVVS
-261 IQALEGEITS
+261 IQALECEITS
-271 SNKPLELV
+271 NNKPLELV

-284 PNFLSAFALGMGL
+284 PKKLSAFALGMGL
-297 ESFPKDFN
+297 EGLPKDFK
-305 KWLELAPCVLD
+305 KWLGLAPCVLD

-331 EVVLTPHPK
+331 EVILTPHPK
-340 EFLSLLKLVG
+340 EFLSLLKSVG

-390 GRTFINTLGSV
+390 GRVFINNLGSV

-415 ILSLLSQ
+415 IVSLLSQ

-445 NNYALTPLDLI
+445 NHYALTPLDLI
-456 EKIKRLQKDKNGSF
+456 EKIKRL
-470 KALAA
+470 
-475 IAKH
+475 

>member
-1 MYEKVNALDKR
+1 MLSVYEKVNALDKR
-12 AIEELFLS
+12 ALEELFLS

-66 AGRFKTLVFEM
+66 EGRFKTLVFEM
-77 KPAKSPMC
+77 KRAKSPMC

-92 KKVGVVIKTYEE
+92 KKVGVTIKAWEE

-123 KGELEPF
+123 KGKLEPF

-165 DTTISMGAIKSCL
+165 DLTISMGAIKSCL
-178 LSDRAKDYVGELKV
+178 LSDKAKDYVGELKV
-192 GHLGVFNRVYEIPTD
+192 GYLGVFNPIYEIPTD

-218 PLRDKKN
+218 PLRDRKN

-246 LSALSALSFGSGVVS
+246 LSAISALSFGSGVVS
-261 IQALEGEITS
+261 VQALECEITS
-271 SNKPLELV
+271 NNKPLELV

-284 PNFLSAFALGMGL
+284 PNLLSAFALGMGL
-297 ESFPKDFN
+297 ENIPKDFK

-331 EVVLTPHPK
+331 EVILTPHPK

-390 GRTFINTLGSV
+390 GRTFINILGSV

-415 ILSLLSQ
+415 IVSLLSQ

-456 EKIKRLQKDKNGSF
+456 EKIKRL
-470 KALAA
+470 
-475 IAKH
+475 

>member
-1 MYEKVNALDKR
+1 MLSVYEKVNALDKR
-12 AIEELFLS
+12 VLEKFNLS

-66 AGRFKTLVFEM
+66 VGGFKTLVFEM

-92 KKVGVVIKTYEE
+92 KKVGVVIKTWEE

-115 DCVVGSAF
+115 DCVVGSNF

-130 LDFESLSQK
+130 LNFESLSQK
-139 ARFKI
+139 AHFKI

-151 IDSKGRVDKGAFKA
+151 INSKGRVDKRAFKA
-165 DTTISMGAIKSCL
+165 DMTISMGAIKSCL
-178 LSDRAKDYVGELKV
+178 LSDRAKDYIGELKV
-192 GHLGVFNRVYEIPTD
+192 GHLGVFNPIYEIPTD

-225 AHKGDYGHAHV
+225 AHKGDYGHAHI

-246 LSALSALSFGSGVVS
+246 LSALSALNFGSGVVS
-261 IQALEGEITS
+261 VQALECEITS
-271 SNKPLELV
+271 NNKPLELV

-297 ESFPKDFN
+297 EGFPKDFN

-390 GRTFINTLGSV
+390 GQVFINILGSV

-433 SLAHALAGLEFK
+433 SLAHALASLEFK

-456 EKIKRLQKDKNGSF
+456 EKIKRL
-470 KALAA
+470 
-475 IAKH
+475 

>member
-1 MYEKVNALDKR
+1 MLSVYEKVNALDKR

-66 AGRFKTLVFEM
+66 VGRFRVLVFEM
-77 KPAKSPMC
+77 KLAKSPMC

-104 KNEDLECDVLI
+104 NALNQNLECDVLI
-115 DCVVGSAF
+115 DCVIGSHF
-123 KGELEPF
+123 KGKLEPF
-130 LDFESLSQK
+130 LNFESLSQK

-151 IDSKGRVDKGAFKA
+151 IDSKGRVDKKAFKA
-165 DTTISMGAIKSCL
+165 DLTISMGAIKSCL
-178 LSDRAKDYVGELKV
+178 LSDRAKDYIGELKV
-192 GHLGVFNRVYEIPTD
+192 GHLGVFNPIYEIPTD

-261 IQALEGEITS
+261 VQALECEITS
-271 SNKPLELV
+271 NNKPLELV

-284 PNFLSAFALGMGL
+284 PNPLSAFALGMGL
-297 ESFPKDFN
+297 ENIPKDFK

-331 EVVLTPHPK
+331 EVILTPHPK

-390 GRTFINTLGSV
+390 GRIFINNLGSV

-415 ILSLLSQ
+415 IVSLLSQ

-456 EKIKRLQKDKNGSF
+456 EKIKRL
-470 KALAA
+470 
-475 IAKH
+475 